1 MLVGKMRLG
10 AAFAIAAAF
19 LAYVCVIGE
28 LNRRRLADA
37 AEELSQSQAR
47 RALIGDLQRLLSD
60 AESGH
65 RGYLLTGDDRYLEP
79 VRYASARVNEVA
91 DELVTAYDGEEPK
104 IMQSARRLRF
114 VAGEKIGELKA
125 SVALFR
131 SEGADA
137 AHDLAGTD
145 AGEQTMAQFRNLSR
159 AILDFEVAH
168 GQTALDDWRGQLRFV
183 GWINAGST
191 LLSALLLATV
201 ALFVTRENRRGNQYA
216 RQLEQDREAFARQ
229 AADRAAELQR
239 AYGYLETAQEEE
251 RHRLS
256 RELHDELGGLL
267 LAARMDVVWLQRHP
281 DTPAD
286 ASRERLER
294 VLKLL
299 DDGIGLKRRVVEE
312 LRPTLLDNMG
322 LMAALHWQLEET
334 CRRSNLEHVE
344 DLPDDEDLRLQP
356 DAAILLFRIVQEALA
371 NTVKHARAS
380 RVELALN
387 IADNR
392 VLLIVR
398 DNGVGMPSARDGGAT
413 GHGLAALR
421 HRTFM
426 LGGQLTV
433 AESPGGGTEI
443 RVLVPKANVV
453 VPTASG
459 SDERTRDSS
468 RRGTSLSGGPEIPDA
483 AT

>member
-10 AAFAIAAAF
+10 AALAIAAAF
-19 LAYVCVIGE
+19 LACVGIVGE
-28 LNRRRLADA
+28 LNRQRLAAAA
-37 AEELSQSQAR
+37 AELRQSQAR
-47 RALIGDLQRLLSD
+47 RAMIGDLQRLMSD

-65 RGYLLTGDDRYLEP
+65 RGFLLTGDDRYLEP

-91 DELVTAYDGEEPK
+91 DELINSYDDEEPK

-137 AHDLAGTD
+137 AHDLASTD

-168 GQTALDDWRGQLRFV
+168 GQAALEAWRGQLRFV

-191 LLSALLLATV
+191 LLSALLLGTV
-201 ALFVTRENRRGNQYA
+201 GLFVARENRRGTLYA
-216 RQLEQDREAFARQ
+216 QQLEREREAFARQ
-229 AADRAAELQR
+229 AEDRAVELQQ
-239 AYGYLETAQEEE
+239 AYGYLETAREEE

-281 DTPAD
+281 DTPPD
-286 ASRERLER
+286 ASHERLER

-334 CRRSNLEHVE
+334 CRRSNLDYAE
-344 DLPDDEDLRLQP
+344 DLPDDEELRLRP

-371 NTVKHARAS
+371 NIVKHAHAS
-380 RVELALN
+380 RVELALDV
-387 IADNR
+387 ADNR
-392 VLLIVR
+392 LLLVVR
-398 DNGVGMPSARDGGAT
+398 DNGVGMSPGSGNGST
-413 GHGLAALR
+413 GHGLASLR
-421 HRTFM
+421 HRAFM

-443 RVLVPKANVV
+443 RVLVPMANVA
-453 VPTASG
+453 VPAGGANEVRAADGSRHDAIDAGG
-459 SDERTRDSS
+459 SDE
-468 RRGTSLSGGPEIPDA
+468 PDG

>member
-1 MLVGKMRLG
+1 MFVGRMQLG
-10 AAFAIAAAF
+10 AAVAIAAAF
-19 LAYVCVIGE
+19 LVYVYVVGE
-28 LNRRRLADA
+28 WNRHRLAGA
-37 AEELSQSQAR
+37 AEELRQSQAR
-47 RALIGDLQRLLSD
+47 RALIGDIQRLLSD

-91 DELVTAYDGEEPK
+91 DELVTSYEGEEPR
-104 IMQSARRLRF
+104 IVQSARRLRF

-131 SEGADA
+131 TQGADA
-137 AHDLAGTD
+137 AHDLVGTD
-145 AGEQTMAQFRNLSR
+145 AGEQTMAQFRDLSR
-159 AILDFEVAH
+159 AVLDFEVAR
-168 GQTALDDWRGQLRFV
+168 GQAALNDWQRQLRFV
-183 GWINAGST
+183 RWINAGST
-191 LLSALLLATV
+191 LLSGLLLVTV
-201 ALFVTRENRRGNQYA
+201 GMFVVRENRRRNLYA
-216 RQLEQDREAFARQ
+216 RQLEQERELFARQ
-229 AADRAAELQR
+229 AEDRTAELQQ
-239 AYGYLETAQEEE
+239 AYGYLETAREEE

-281 DTPAD
+281 ETSAD
-286 ASRERLER
+286 AARERLER

-322 LMAALHWQLEET
+322 LVAALHWQLEET
-334 CRRSNLEHVE
+334 CQRSNLQCIE
-344 DLPDDEDLRLQP
+344 DLPDDEEPKLQP

-371 NTVKHARAS
+371 NVVKHARAT
-380 RVELALN
+380 RVEVALN

-392 VLLIVR
+392 LLLIVR
-398 DNGVGMPSARDGGAT
+398 DNGVGMPPRNDGGAT

-443 RVLVPKANVV
+443 RVLVPLANVV
-453 VPTASG
+453 DRSG
-459 SDERTRDSS
+459 EA
-468 RRGTSLSGGPEIPDA
+468 GPE
-483 AT
+483 

>member
-1 MLVGKMRLG
+1 MRLQEMRLG
-10 AAFAIAAAF
+10 AVVAIAAAF
-19 LAYVCVIGE
+19 LAYVYVIGE
-28 LNRRRLADA
+28 FNRRRLADA
-37 AEELSQSQAR
+37 AEELRQSQAR
-47 RALIGDLQRLLSD
+47 RSLIGDIQRLLSD

-91 DELVTAYDGEEPK
+91 DELVSSYEGEDPK
-104 IMQSARRLRF
+104 IIQSARRLRF

-131 SEGADA
+131 SEGQDA
-137 AHDLAGTD
+137 AHELTGTD

-159 AILDFEVAH
+159 AILDFEVVR
-168 GQTALDDWRGQLRFV
+168 GRTALEDWRGQLKIV
-183 GWINAGST
+183 GWTNAGSA
-191 LLSALLLATV
+191 LLSGLLLATV
-201 ALFVTRENRRGNQYA
+201 GAFLIRENRRRNLHA
-216 RQLEQDREAFARQ
+216 RQLEQEREAFAREAEQ
-229 AADRAAELQR
+229 RATELQQ
-239 AYGYLETAQEEE
+239 AYGYLETAREEE
-251 RHRLS
+251 RYRVS

-294 VLKLL
+294 VLKQL

-312 LRPTLLDNMG
+312 LRPSLLDNMG
-322 LMAALHWQLEET
+322 LVAALHWQLEET
-334 CRRSNLEHVE
+334 CGRSNLDYVE
-344 DLPDDEDLRLQP
+344 DLPDEEPRLIP

-371 NTVKHARAS
+371 NVVKHAKAS
-380 RVELALN
+380 RVELAMT
-387 IADNR
+387 IADR
-392 VLLIVR
+392 RLLLIVR
-398 DNGVGMPSARDGGAT
+398 DNGVGMPRETDVGRT

-433 AESPGGGTEI
+433 SESPGGGTEI
-443 RVLVPKANVV
+443 RVLVPVANVFASSGTGD
-453 VPTASG
+453 PSGSNPASG
-459 SDERTRDSS
+459 GD
-468 RRGTSLSGGPEIPDA
+468 GSGVDA
-483 AT
+483 AP

>member
-1 MLVGKMRLG
+1 MLVGRMQLG
-10 AAFAIAAAF
+10 AAVAIAAAF
-19 LAYVCVIGE
+19 LVYVYVVGE
-28 LNRRRLADA
+28 WNRHRLADA
-37 AEELSQSQAR
+37 AEELRQSQAR
-47 RALIGDLQRLLSD
+47 RALIGDIQRLLSD

-79 VRYASARVNEVA
+79 VSYASARVNEVA
-91 DELVTAYDGEEPK
+91 DELVTSYEGEQPK
-104 IMQSARRLRF
+104 IVQSARRLRF

-131 SEGADA
+131 TQGADA
-137 AHDLAGTD
+137 AHDLVGTD
-145 AGEQTMAQFRNLSR
+145 AGEQTMAQFRDLSR
-159 AILDFEVAH
+159 AVLDFEVAR
-168 GQTALDDWRGQLRFV
+168 GQAALNDWQRQLRFV
-183 GWINAGST
+183 RWINAGST
-191 LLSALLLATV
+191 LLSGLLLATV
-201 ALFVTRENRRGNQYA
+201 GMFVVRENRRRNLYA
-216 RQLEQDREAFARQ
+216 RQLEQERELFARQ
-229 AADRAAELQR
+229 AEDRTAELQQ
-239 AYGYLETAQEEE
+239 AYGYLETAREEE

-281 DTPAD
+281 ETSAD
-286 ASRERLER
+286 AAHERLER

-322 LMAALHWQLEET
+322 LVAALHWQLQET
-334 CRRSNLEHVE
+334 CERSNLQCIE
-344 DLPDDEDLRLQP
+344 DLPDDEEPRLQP

-371 NTVKHARAS
+371 NVVKHARAT
-380 RVELALN
+380 RVEVALN
-387 IADNR
+387 FADNR
-392 VLLIVR
+392 LLLIVR
-398 DNGVGMPSARDGGAT
+398 DNGVGMPAGSANGAT

-443 RVLVPKANVV
+443 RVLVPMANVL
-453 VPTASG
+453 AG
-459 SDERTRDSS
+459 N
-468 RRGTSLSGGPEIPDA
+468 GGDQPG
-483 AT
+483 